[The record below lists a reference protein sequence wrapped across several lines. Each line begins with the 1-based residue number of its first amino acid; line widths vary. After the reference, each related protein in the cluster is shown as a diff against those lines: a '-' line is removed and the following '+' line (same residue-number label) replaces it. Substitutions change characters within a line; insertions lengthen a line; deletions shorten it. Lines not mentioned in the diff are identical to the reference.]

1 MKSANP
7 ENEYIPIDLRISVR
21 RETLRLIS
29 EMAEDMGISIN
40 EVFSFLAEDSVID
53 LELLEDLNEI
63 EIPSKCSIDD
73 LKNALLKK
81 NKKILIK
88 PHPNFYN
95 GSLGQSAKW
104 DKIIYDKFVK
114 RFSNNDNLFF
124 LNKPTQN
131 YHLLKKLNIISSVL
145 MAVDMT
151 TDYIYQLNLD
161 HIFHLLSMLRLL
173 N

>member
-63 EIPSKCSIDD
+63 EIPNKCSLDD

-81 NKKILIK
+81 
-88 PHPNFYN
+88 
-95 GSLGQSAKW
+95 
-104 DKIIYDKFVK
+104 
-114 RFSNNDNLFF
+114 
-124 LNKPTQN
+124 
-131 YHLLKKLNIISSVL
+131 
-145 MAVDMT
+145 
-151 TDYIYQLNLD
+151 
-161 HIFHLLSMLRLL
+161 RLC
-173 N
+173 